1 MWLLGLVVFAGC
13 GWFNCMLTCWLC
25 FVCWCCAD
33 SWWVGLVVGWVGGF
47 DVWWAL
53 DLQWRVAVVGFVLVL
68 LVCCACCCLRL
79 FMVVLI
85 V

>member
-1 MWLLGLVVFAGC
+1 MYVDLLALL
-13 GWFNCMLTCWLC
+13 CMLVLRR
-25 FVCWCCAD
+25 FL
-33 SWWVGLVVGWVGGF
+33 VGVLVVGWVDGF